1 MMNLPYP
8 FEKASDVRINPNG
21 TISLINARGK
31 ALARIPLTT
40 AFELSTGSKGLGSGD
55 GYGFTDG
62 AGSGSSYGS
71 NTGYGIGQGYGMTYG
86 DGSGR
91 GGGK

>member
-1 MMNLPYP
+1 MNLPHP
-8 FEKASDVRINPNG
+8 FNKASDVRADAQG
-21 TISLINARGK
+21 TINLIDYMGK

-71 NTGYGIGQGYGMTYG
+71 NSGYGIGEGYGRTYG

-91 GGGK
+91 GEGK

>member
-1 MMNLPYP
+1 MNLPHP
-8 FEKASDVRINPNG
+8 FNKASDVKADAHG
-21 TISLINARGK
+21 SISLFDYMGK

-71 NTGYGIGQGYGMTYG
+71 NTGYGIGEGYGRTYG

-91 GGGK
+91 GEGK

>member
-1 MMNLPYP
+1 MNLPSP
-8 FEKASDVRINPNG
+8 FHKASDVKANPDG
-21 TISLINARGK
+21 TINLIDYMGK

-40 AFELSTGSKGLGSGD
+40 AFELSTGSKGLGSGN

-71 NTGYGIGQGYGMTYG
+71 NSGYGIGEGYGRTYG

-91 GGGK
+91 GEGK

>member
-1 MMNLPYP
+1 MNLLHP
-8 FEKASDVRINPNG
+8 FHKASDVKADAQG
-21 TISLINARGK
+21 TINLIDYMGK
-31 ALARIPLTT
+31 TLARIPLTT

-71 NTGYGIGQGYGMTYG
+71 NTGYGIGEGYGRTYG

-91 GGGK
+91 GEGK

>member
-1 MMNLPYP
+1 MNLPPP
-8 FEKASDVRINPNG
+8 FHKASDVKADAHG
-21 TISLINARGK
+21 SISLFDYMGK

-55 GYGFTDG
+55 GFGD
-62 AGSGSSYGS
+62 GSG
-71 NTGYGIGQGYGMTYG
+71 TGYGVGYGGTDV

-91 GGGK
+91 GKDK

>member
-1 MMNLPYP
+1 MNLPHP
-8 FEKASDVRINPNG
+8 FNKASGVRADVHG
-21 TISLINARGK
+21 AISLFDYMGK

-40 AFELSTGSKGLGSGD
+40 AFELSTGSKGLGSGN

-71 NTGYGIGQGYGMTYG
+71 NSGYGIGEGYGRTYG
-86 DGSGR
+86 DGSG
-91 GGGK
+91 KSK